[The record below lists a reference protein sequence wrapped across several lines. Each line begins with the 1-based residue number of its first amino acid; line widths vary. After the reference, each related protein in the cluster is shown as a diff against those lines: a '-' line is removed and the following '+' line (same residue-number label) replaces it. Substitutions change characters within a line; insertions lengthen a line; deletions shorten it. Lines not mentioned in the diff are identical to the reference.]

1 MTTDALER
9 AWPDIAIP
17 PGELLGEEL
26 EARGMSQQ
34 DLARRMGRPAQ
45 MVNELIH
52 GKKALTPETALGL
65 EKVLGIPASFW
76 TNSESSYQ
84 LVRSRIG
91 ERERLER
98 EAETWL
104 PEFPVAE
111 AVRRGLLAVK
121 PRARPWEKAH
131 ALLQFLGYGSF
142 AQWEAQT
149 ATAAGLRVTDP
160 KRASRGALALWLR
173 EGEND
178 GHEQA
183 AEPYDEARFRE
194 ALKAL
199 RAYTTSGPE
208 VFPEQMRE
216 RCAEAGVAV
225 SFIREYPKA
234 NATGA
239 ARWLQPDKGHI
250 QLSLR
255 HKTADVL
262 WFTFYHE
269 ARAPARRA
277 LQGRAHRRDA
287 RDRAGR
293 RRGGRL
299 RRLRPRHAHPRR
311 RLGRIHRHGALL
323 PARRP
328 RVRGGV
334 GHPSGHRRRA
344 APARAPHPLQ
354 QPQPPEDAVEVGPR
368 LGPPP
373 HEHADARDGGQG
385 EGAQLHQVDCV
396 EAALRQQCR

>member
-17 PGELLGEEL
+17 PGELLGEEI

-65 EKVLGIPASFW
+65 EKVLGVPASFW
-76 TNSESSYQ
+76 VNSESSYQ
-84 LVRSRIG
+84 LVRSRLG

-183 AEPYDEARFRE
+183 AEPYDETGFRE

-199 RAYTTSGPE
+199 RSYTTSGPE

-216 RCAEAGVAV
+216 RCAAAGVAV

-269 ARAPARRA
+269 AEHLLGGRFKGARIDGMRGIA
-277 LQGRAHRRDA
+277 RDA
-287 RDRAGR
+287 GEEAACDAFARDTLIPGDAWAAFTGEARFSGRDVRAFAEESGIHP
-293 RRGGRL
+293 GIVVGRL
-299 RRLRPRHAHPRR
+299 QHERIIPFSSLNHLKMRLKWA
-311 RLGRIHRHGALL
+311 G
-323 PARRP
+323 
-328 RVRGGV
+328 
-334 GHPSGHRRRA
+334 
-344 APARAPHPLQ
+344 
-354 QPQPPEDAVEVGPR
+354 
-368 LGPPP
+368 
-373 HEHADARDGGQG
+373 
-385 EGAQLHQVDCV
+385 
-396 EAALRQQCR
+396 

>member
-1 MTTDALER
+1 MTTDAHER

-45 MVNELIH
+45 MLNELIH
-52 GKKALTPETALGL
+52 GKKALTPETAIGL

-84 LVRSRIG
+84 LVRSRIE

-98 EAETWL
+98 EARTWL

-111 AVRRGLLAVK
+111 AARRGLLAVK
-121 PRARPWEKAH
+121 PRAKPWEKAH

-149 ATAAGLRVTDP
+149 ATVAGLRVTDA
-160 KRASRGALALWLR
+160 KRASRGALAVWLR

-183 AEPYDEARFRE
+183 AGPYDETRFRE

-199 RAYTTSGPE
+199 RSYTASGPD
-208 VFPEQMRE
+208 VFPGQMRE
-216 RCAEAGVAV
+216 RCAEAGVVV

-262 WFTFYHE
+262 WFSFYHE
-269 ARAPARRA
+269 AEHLLGGRFKGARIDGMR
-277 LQGRAHRRDA
+277 GIERDA
-287 RDRAGR
+287 GEEAACDAFARDILISGGDWSAFTGGERFSERAVRAFAEESGVHP
-293 RRGGRL
+293 GIVVGRL
-299 RRLRPRHAHPRR
+299 QHERFIPFSSLNHLKMRLEWA
-311 RLGRIHRHGALL
+311 G
-323 PARRP
+323 
-328 RVRGGV
+328 
-334 GHPSGHRRRA
+334 
-344 APARAPHPLQ
+344 
-354 QPQPPEDAVEVGPR
+354 
-368 LGPPP
+368 
-373 HEHADARDGGQG
+373 
-385 EGAQLHQVDCV
+385 
-396 EAALRQQCR
+396 